1 MHCVYKE
8 TDFVE
13 ITRVVTIMYVEV
25 DGSIVHP
32 ITAPSLSSYHLN
44 VQHE

>member
-1 MHCVYKE
+1 
-8 TDFVE
+8 VE
-13 ITRVVTIMYVEV
+13 ITSVVTITYVEV

-32 ITAPSLSSYHLN
+32 ITASSFSSYHLN